1 MFIHALSLLPPS
13 AKTVRLRSDTAGYQ
27 HDIMAYC
34 DGGKNERFGRIEF
47 AIGADVTHEVKKAVR
62 ETDEWH
68 PIHDKKGR
76 VTGQW
81 AEVCFVPNAECTPG
95 RDNPIATL
103 PYGNW

>member
-1 MFIHALSLLPPS
+1 
-13 AKTVRLRSDTAGYQ
+13 
-27 HDIMAYC
+27 MAYC

-81 AEVCFVPNAECTPG
+81 AEVCFVPNAECTARKGQPYRYLAIRELVKQPHLAMDG
-95 RDNPIATL
+95 LPFQTIAFDETTV
-103 PYGNW
+103 